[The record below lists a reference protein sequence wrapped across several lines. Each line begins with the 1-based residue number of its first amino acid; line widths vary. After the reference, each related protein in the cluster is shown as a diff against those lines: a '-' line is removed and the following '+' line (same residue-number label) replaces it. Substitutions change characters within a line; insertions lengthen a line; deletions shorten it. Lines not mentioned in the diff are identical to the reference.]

1 MAAVAE
7 KLLKDCPIFHGLE
20 ASDLSVIA
28 EMLRVQKMPAGWQV
42 LHEGDFE
49 QALWI
54 ISEGQCAVMK
64 GPRETEQQLA
74 VLDPYSV
81 FGEMSFFTAGP
92 HSASVKTLKES
103 ELLYLT
109 REQFEVLLQTN
120 PKAAHRMAVNTI
132 GILADRVR
140 RMDEW
145 TKNLVLSAGK
155 DEHQAEWLEFRAKL
169 YRDWQF

>member
-103 ELLYLT
+103 ELLY
-109 REQFEVLLQTN
+109 
-120 PKAAHRMAVNTI
+120 
-132 GILADRVR
+132 
-140 RMDEW
+140 
-145 TKNLVLSAGK
+145 
-155 DEHQAEWLEFRAKL
+155 
-169 YRDWQF
+169 

>member
-1 MAAVAE
+1 
-7 KLLKDCPIFHGLE
+7 
-20 ASDLSVIA
+20 
-28 EMLRVQKMPAGWQV
+28 
-42 LHEGDFE
+42 
-49 QALWI
+49 
-54 ISEGQCAVMK
+54 
-64 GPRETEQQLA
+64 
-74 VLDPYSV
+74 
-81 FGEMSFFTAGP
+81 GP